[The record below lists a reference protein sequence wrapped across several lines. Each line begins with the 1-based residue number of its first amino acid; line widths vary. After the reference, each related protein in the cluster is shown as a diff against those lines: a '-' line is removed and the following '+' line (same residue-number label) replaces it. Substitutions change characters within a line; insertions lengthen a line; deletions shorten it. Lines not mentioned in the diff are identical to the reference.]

1 MKRGIF
7 IMDIAD
13 THKKSQYP
21 FFSPWVSRP
30 GISPSG
36 GPDQNHVGRSEIFS
50 AYDDPKTLIQGLS
63 YPILLHCNR
72 VKKFLVQLVST
83 VLSHFEKGHVRAC
96 VNLIPS
102 LPLHPCSLSPSLS
115 RKSTT
120 WLLWISNL
128 CQTKLMRWK
137 RPAAQNG
144 EDHGASNTRFYTNP
158 FAVSLLVTFYVI
170 SLQTASNISFDA
182 CIHSLPIISA
192 SFSLKLSPPA
202 NRFIR

>member
-13 THKKSQYP
+13 THNRNIHSFP
-21 FFSPWVSRP
+21 LSE
-30 GISPSG
+30 
-36 GPDQNHVGRSEIFS
+36 PDQNHVGRSEIFS

-102 LPLHPCSLSPSLS
+102 LPLHPCSLSLSPSLS

-120 WLLWISNL
+120 WLLWISNH

-144 EDHGASNTRFYTNP
+144 EDHGASNTRIYTNP

-182 CIHSLPIISA
+182 CIHSLPIIS
-192 SFSLKLSPPA
+192 
-202 NRFIR
+202 

>member
-102 LPLHPCSLSPSLS
+102 LPLHPCSLSLCLS
-115 RKSTT
+115 RVNQPHDCFEFQIIVNQADEVKTARGAKRRGP
-120 WLLWISNL
+120 WRIKHALLHKPVCGVFTSYLLRYIL
-128 CQTKLMRWK
+128 
-137 RPAAQNG
+137 
-144 EDHGASNTRFYTNP
+144 TN
-158 FAVSLLVTFYVI
+158 
-170 SLQTASNISFDA
+170 
-182 CIHSLPIISA
+182 C
-192 SFSLKLSPPA
+192 
-202 NRFIR
+202 

>member
-120 WLLWISNL
+120 WLLWISNH
-128 CQTKLMRWK
+128 CKPSWWGENGPRRKTERTMAHQTR
-137 RPAAQNG
+137 AFTQ
-144 EDHGASNTRFYTNP
+144 TRLRCLY
-158 FAVSLLVTFYVI
+158 
-170 SLQTASNISFDA
+170 
-182 CIHSLPIISA
+182 
-192 SFSLKLSPPA
+192 
-202 NRFIR
+202 